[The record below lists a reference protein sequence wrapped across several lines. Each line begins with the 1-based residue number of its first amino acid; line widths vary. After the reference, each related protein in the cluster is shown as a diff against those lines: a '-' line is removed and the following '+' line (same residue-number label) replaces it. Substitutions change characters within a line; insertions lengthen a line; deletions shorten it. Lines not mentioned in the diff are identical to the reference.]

1 MSYKVLMHKIKILG
15 RKYFVKPIVR
25 VLVKMKIPANIVTLI
40 SLFLGIVAFL
50 FYWQGTFWAGAI
62 FLFLCGIFD
71 TFDGEI
77 ARQTNRVTKI
87 GGFLDSTVDR
97 INEFLIYLGLF
108 SYYYTHEAYVLF
120 WIFSAMFGSM
130 MVSYTRA
137 RSESLGISPQVGFFE
152 RFTRILLLIIGS
164 FLGKS
169 IMVYVLVL
177 LTFGTIQTMI
187 QRIIYTHIKSARN

>member
-1 MSYKVLMHKIKILG
+1 MRKIKMLG
-15 RKYFVKPIVR
+15 SKYFVKPIVNI
-25 VLVKMKIPANIVTLI
+25 LVKMKIHPNLVTLL
-40 SLFLGIVAFL
+40 SLLLGIVALL
-50 FYWQGTFWAGAI
+50 FYWQGIFWAGAI

-87 GGFLDSTVDR
+87 GGFLDSTADR

-108 SYYYTHEAYVLF
+108 LYYYSHETYALF

-137 RSESLGISPQVGFFE
+137 RGEVLGISPQVGFFE

-164 FLGKS
+164 FLGKH
-169 IMVYVLVL
+169 IMIYVLVL
-177 LTFGTIQTMI
+177 LTLGTIQTMI
-187 QRIIYTHIKSARN
+187 QRIIYTHIRSAKN

>member
-1 MSYKVLMHKIKILG
+1 MHKIKMLG
-15 RKYFVKPIVR
+15 SKYFVKPIVNL
-25 VLVKMKIPANIVTLI
+25 LVKMKIHPNLVTLL
-40 SLFLGIVAFL
+40 SLLLGIVAFL
-50 FYWQGTFWAGAI
+50 FYWQGIFWAGAI

-87 GGFLDSTVDR
+87 GGFLDSTADR

-108 SYYYTHEAYVLF
+108 LYYYSHETYALF
-120 WIFSAMFGSM
+120 WIFTAMFGSM

-137 RSESLGISPQVGFFE
+137 RGEGLGISPQVGFFE

-164 FLGKS
+164 FLGKH
-169 IMVYVLVL
+169 IMIYVLVL
-177 LTFGTIQTMI
+177 LTLGTIQTMI
-187 QRIIYTHIKSARN
+187 QRIIYTHIKSAKN

>member
-1 MSYKVLMHKIKILG
+1 MRKIKMLG
-15 RKYFVKPIVR
+15 SKYFVKPIVNI
-25 VLVKMKIPANIVTLI
+25 LVKIKIHPNLVTLL
-40 SLFLGIVAFL
+40 SLLLGIVAFL
-50 FYWQGTFWAGAI
+50 FYWQGVFWAGAI

-87 GGFLDSTVDR
+87 GGFLDSTADR

-108 SYYYTHEAYVLF
+108 LYYYSHETYALF
-120 WIFSAMFGSM
+120 WIFFAMFGSM

-137 RSESLGISPQVGFFE
+137 RGEGLGISPQVGFFE

-164 FLGKS
+164 FLGKH
-169 IMVYVLVL
+169 IMIYVLVL
-177 LTFGTIQTMI
+177 LTLGTIQTMI
-187 QRIIYTHIKSARN
+187 QRIIYTHIRSAKN

>member
-1 MSYKVLMHKIKILG
+1 MRKIKMLG
-15 RKYFVKPIVR
+15 SKYFVKPIVNI
-25 VLVKMKIPANIVTLI
+25 LVKIKIHPNLVTLL
-40 SLFLGIVAFL
+40 SLLLGIVAFL
-50 FYWQGTFWAGAI
+50 FYWQGVFWAGAI

-87 GGFLDSTVDR
+87 GGFLDSTADR

-108 SYYYTHEAYVLF
+108 LYYYSHETYALF
-120 WIFSAMFGSM
+120 WIFTAMFGSM

-137 RSESLGISPQVGFFE
+137 RGEGLGISPQVGFFE

-164 FLGKS
+164 FLGKH
-169 IMVYVLVL
+169 IMIYVLVL
-177 LTFGTIQTMI
+177 LTLGTIQTMI

>member
-1 MSYKVLMHKIKILG
+1 MRKIKMLG
-15 RKYFVKPIVR
+15 SKYFVKPIVNI
-25 VLVKMKIPANIVTLI
+25 LVRMKIHPNLVTLL
-40 SLFLGIVAFL
+40 SLLLGIVAFL
-50 FYWQGTFWAGAI
+50 FYWQGVFWAGAI

-87 GGFLDSTVDR
+87 GGFLDSTADR

-108 SYYYTHEAYVLF
+108 LYYYSHETYALF
-120 WIFSAMFGSM
+120 WIFTAMFGSM

-137 RSESLGISPQVGFFE
+137 RGEGLGISPQVGFFE

-164 FLGKS
+164 FLGKH
-169 IMVYVLVL
+169 IMIYVLVL
-177 LTFGTIQTMI
+177 LTLGTIQTMI
-187 QRIIYTHIKSARN
+187 QRIIYTHIKSAKN

>member
-1 MSYKVLMHKIKILG
+1 
-15 RKYFVKPIVR
+15 
-25 VLVKMKIPANIVTLI
+25 MKIPANIVTLI

-137 RSESLGISPQVGFFE
+137 RSESLGISSQVGFFE

-177 LTFGTIQTMI
+177 LTFGTSLTARYRALP
-187 QRIIYTHIKSARN
+187 QRTLAHHQVA

>member
-1 MSYKVLMHKIKILG
+1 MRKIKMLG
-15 RKYFVKPIVR
+15 SKYFVKPIVNI
-25 VLVKMKIPANIVTLI
+25 LVKMKIHPNLVTLL
-40 SLFLGIVAFL
+40 SLLLAIPAFL
-50 FYWQGTFWAGAI
+50 FYWQGIFWAGAI

-87 GGFLDSTVDR
+87 GGFLDSTADR

-108 SYYYTHEAYVLF
+108 LYYYSHETYALF

-137 RSESLGISPQVGFFE
+137 RGEGLGISPQVGFFE

-164 FLGKS
+164 FLGKQ
-169 IMVYVLVL
+169 IMIYVLAL
-177 LTFGTIQTMI
+177 LTLGTIQTMI
-187 QRIIYTHIKSARN
+187 QRIIYTHIRSAKN

>member
-1 MSYKVLMHKIKILG
+1 LSWRVLMHKIKVWG
-15 RKYFVKPIVR
+15 RKYFVKPIVYI
-25 VLVKMKIPANIVTLI
+25 LVKTKIHPNIVTLM
-40 SLFLGIVAFL
+40 SLLLGMVAFL
-50 FYWQGTFWAGAI
+50 FYWQGAFWAGAI

-108 SYYYTHEAYVLF
+108 LYYYTHEVYTLF
-120 WIFSAMFGSM
+120 WVFFAMFGSM

-137 RSESLGISPQVGFFE
+137 RGEGLGISPQVGVFE
-152 RFTRILLLIIGS
+152 RFIRFLLLIIGS
-164 FLGKS
+164 LLGPNLM
-169 IMVYVLVL
+169 IYVLVI
-177 LTFGTIQTMI
+177 LTFGTTQTMI
-187 QRIIYTHIKSARN
+187 QRIIYTYKKSLKN